1 MKWAGEEDSPSS
13 HGEIQAYHALEEA
26 AMAMTG
32 YG

>member
-1 MKWAGEEDSPSS
+1 MKWAGEDSPSN
-13 HGEIQAYHALEEA
+13 HGEIQAYRALEEA